1 MDKIRLEVYRQ
12 NFKLYIPNKMYKGM
26 MNDFT
31 SRLVS
36 YNKMFDRKKKRYISI
51 LDKKWWVQRNLGH
64 ETMFIF
70 QIELIR
76 DILLFFKIQG
86 VDTQNPNIFQLSSA
100 LPKETKDADLKL
112 KSFYELRD
120 YQNQYKGAV
129 LEGNMRKAL
138 IELQTGRFKEK
149 HLLD

>member
-12 NFKLYIPNKMYKGM
+12 NFRLYIPNKMYKGM
-26 MNDFT
+26 MSDFT

-36 YNKMFDRKKKRYISI
+36 YNKMFDRRKKRYISI

-76 DILLFFKIQG
+76 DLLLFFKIQG

-129 LEGNMRKAL
+129 LEGKMRKAL
-138 IELQTGRFKEK
+138 IELQTGRQR
-149 HLLD
+149 

>member
-1 MDKIRLEVYRQ
+1 MEKIRLEVHRQ
-12 NFKLYIPNKMYKGM
+12 NFRLYIPNKTYKGM

-36 YNKMFDRKKKRYISI
+36 YNKMFDRRKKRYISI

-129 LEGNMRKAL
+129 LEGKMRKAL
-138 IELQTGRFKEK
+138 IELQTGRSR
-149 HLLD
+149 

>member
-36 YNKMFDRKKKRYISI
+36 YNKMFDRRKKRYISI

-76 DILLFFKIQG
+76 DLLLFFKIQG
-86 VDTQNPNIFQLSSA
+86 VDTQNPKVFQLSSA
-100 LPKETKDADLKL
+100 LHKEAKDADLKL

-129 LEGNMRKAL
+129 LEGKMRKAL
-138 IELQTGRFKEK
+138 IELQTGRSQVRR
-149 HLLD
+149 